1 MIQIGIPELLILIL
15 VIFFASKPEDIQ
27 KNIKQFLKIFFDT
40 KKFVVDTKDDLKQ
53 QLKIDELKQ
62 DLHNEE
68 KMKEFERDKNV

>member
-15 VIFFASKPEDIQ
+15 VIFFAFKPEDIQ
-27 KNIKQFLKIFFDT
+27 KNIKQFLKIFFDA
-40 KKFVVDTKDDLKQ
+40 KKFVADTKDDLKQ

>member
-15 VIFFASKPEDIQ
+15 VIFFAFKPEDIQ

-40 KKFVVDTKDDLKQ
+40 KKFVSDTKDDLKQ

>member
-15 VIFFASKPEDIQ
+15 VIFFAFNPKDIQ

-40 KKFVVDTKDDLKQ
+40 KKFVDDTKDDLKQ
-53 QLKIDELKQ
+53 QLKIDELTQ

>member
-15 VIFFASKPEDIQ
+15 VIFFAFKPEDIQ

>member
-15 VIFFASKPEDIQ
+15 VIFFAFKPEDIQ
-27 KNIKQFLKIFFDT
+27 KNIKQFLKIFFNT

>member
-15 VIFFASKPEDIQ
+15 VIFFAFKPEDIQ

-40 KKFVVDTKDDLKQ
+40 KKFVAHTKDDLKQ

>member
-15 VIFFASKPEDIQ
+15 VIFFAFNPEDIQ

-40 KKFVVDTKDDLKQ
+40 KKFVDDTKDDLKQ
-53 QLKIDELKQ
+53 QLKIDELTQ

>member
-15 VIFFASKPEDIQ
+15 VVFFAFKPEDIQ

>member
-15 VIFFASKPEDIQ
+15 VIFFAFNPEDIQ

-40 KKFVVDTKDDLKQ
+40 KKFVDDTKDDLKQ
-53 QLKIDELKQ
+53 QLKIDELRQ

>member
-15 VIFFASKPEDIQ
+15 VIFFAFKPEDIQ

-68 KMKEFERDKNV
+68 KMKEIERDKNV

>member
-15 VIFFASKPEDIQ
+15 VIFFAFKPEDIQ

-40 KKFVVDTKDDLKQ
+40 KKFVADAKDDLKQ

-68 KMKEFERDKNV
+68 KMKEFERDNNV

>member
-15 VIFFASKPEDIQ
+15 VIFFTFKPEDIQ
-27 KNIKQFLKIFFDT
+27 KNIKQFLKIFFDA
-40 KKFVVDTKDDLKQ
+40 KNFVADTKDDLKQ

-62 DLHNEE
+62 DLHNEK

>member
-15 VIFFASKPEDIQ
+15 VIFFAFKPEDIQ

-40 KKFVVDTKDDLKQ
+40 KKFVADTKDDLKQ

-62 DLHNEE
+62 DLHNEK

>member
-15 VIFFASKPEDIQ
+15 VIFFAFKPEDIQ

-40 KKFVVDTKDDLKQ
+40 KKLVADTKDDLKQ